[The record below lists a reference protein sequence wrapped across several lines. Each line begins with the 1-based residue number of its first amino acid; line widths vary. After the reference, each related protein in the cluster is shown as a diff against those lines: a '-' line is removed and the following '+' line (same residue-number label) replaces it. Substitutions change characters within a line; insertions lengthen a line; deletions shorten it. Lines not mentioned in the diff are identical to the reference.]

1 MQTPAQIITDEA
13 CAAQKLAEKTALR
26 ANRTAAA
33 KRKKDDRAALA
44 QLRLAER
51 AEQATRLKWTE
62 EVLLELV
69 AFVRMVKD
77 DHNDLEE
84 GMMGYTAFGKFLNYN
99 NKRVGEFALLA
110 GVENSFLLTRYRS
123 LMGTWRQVKD
133 YTDVSGSGGLFGAL
147 VKFGLS
153 LSLWNT
159 MLDMNGDNPEAIDH
173 GQGDIKDNMDNL
185 YDDSMSDGLVAES
198 NGRAEFATPPIPF
211 SIQQKGFHEHLLS
224 LTPDNHLPFDAST
237 DAEMPPAFVP
247 RRSCRG
253 RHPDHGLTAEELALD
268 PPSSPPHE
276 SNPSG
281 SGGLSG
287 VVGVNAP
294 LSRMASPPSP
304 TSTLLDLI
312 LPPADLTDPG
322 LQVSSHVMADPTHAP
337 AGLESSLPEG
347 PTEVPQTVV
356 LPTSATPATLA
367 RINSTAPP
375 PKKEDQTGS
384 AMLLMMHKS
393 TEQANLWMIEERKRA
408 EENCA
413 DDCREAEAKAAAKE
427 NAVHKEEHQDVLEA
441 HHLEAAQYEATKLKR
456 AALEVAQEK
465 SCQMHD
471 MAMKAVLRDF
481 GGQPAPLW

>member
-1 MQTPAQIITDEA
+1 MDPSLFTTNTPVNQHALVPIPAPAPADMQSAAGPGTQKKGSTTRARKTNRTPAQIITDEA

-110 GVENSFLLTRYRS
+110 GVENSFLLTQYRS

-198 NGRAEFATPPIPF
+198 NGY
-211 SIQQKGFHEHLLS
+211 LLVRY
-224 LTPDNHLPFDAST
+224 T
-237 DAEMPPAFVP
+237 
-247 RRSCRG
+247 
-253 RHPDHGLTAEELALD
+253 
-268 PPSSPPHE
+268 
-276 SNPSG
+276 
-281 SGGLSG
+281 
-287 VVGVNAP
+287 
-294 LSRMASPPSP
+294 
-304 TSTLLDLI
+304 
-312 LPPADLTDPG
+312 
-322 LQVSSHVMADPTHAP
+322 
-337 AGLESSLPEG
+337 
-347 PTEVPQTVV
+347 
-356 LPTSATPATLA
+356 
-367 RINSTAPP
+367 
-375 PKKEDQTGS
+375 
-384 AMLLMMHKS
+384 
-393 TEQANLWMIEERKRA
+393 
-408 EENCA
+408 
-413 DDCREAEAKAAAKE
+413 
-427 NAVHKEEHQDVLEA
+427 
-441 HHLEAAQYEATKLKR
+441 
-456 AALEVAQEK
+456 
-465 SCQMHD
+465 
-471 MAMKAVLRDF
+471 
-481 GGQPAPLW
+481 

>member
-1 MQTPAQIITDEA
+1 MHLYQSRRKKKGSTTRARKTNRTPAQIITDEA

-322 LQVSSHVMADPTHAP
+322 LQ
-337 AGLESSLPEG
+337 
-347 PTEVPQTVV
+347 TVV

-367 RINSTAPP
+367 RINSTAP
-375 PKKEDQTGS
+375 KEDLTGS

-427 NAVHKEEHQDVLEA
+427 NVRVQARADIAEAVHKEEHQDVLEA